1 MKKRILT
8 GITTTGTP
16 HIGNYLGAIK
26 PALELA
32 KDYDESFYFLADYH
46 AIIKNSKSDEVSNS
60 VKHVAL
66 AWLSSGLDPNKS
78 FFYRQSD
85 VHEILELSWILNCV
99 TAKGLMNRS
108 HAYKAATSI
117 NTDDE
122 DKGITMGLF
131 SYPVLMAAD
140 ILMFNAT
147 HVPVGADQIQHIEM
161 TRDIA
166 GRFNHLYK
174 KTFVLPE
181 AIIQSSKET
190 VPGLDGQKM
199 SKSYGNIIP
208 LLSTEKQLKK
218 SISKIVTNSLEPG
231 DPKDSSNCTVFA
243 LYKYFATKQ
252 MIDELKDDY
261 KNGISWGD
269 AKNKL
274 FEVVNNTV
282 RPIRES
288 YETLLEDR
296 DLINDLLS
304 DGSNKVRPIAKEL
317 LDSIRSS
324 VGINKISDI
333 RTWTDKEMFIQFG
346 DSGLRIAKLA
356 RAEDNRPVKSYKKR
370 KSISS
375 ETTFNNDISSLDT
388 LSNILWKVS
397 LATSD
402 RCKSLNLAGY
412 TITLKLKTS
421 NFKTITRRRTLPQV
435 TQLADTIFNTCLTL
449 LEGEAKDQK
458 FRLIGVSLSNLSKP
472 LGDHGIL
479 LDPMA
484 LKRGKAERVTDSI
497 RSKYGRNS
505 LIKGR
510 QFKL

>member
-85 VHEILELSWILNCV
+85 VPEILELSWILNCV

-282 RPIRES
+282 RPIRQS

-324 VGINKISDI
+324 VGINKIS
-333 RTWTDKEMFIQFG
+333 
-346 DSGLRIAKLA
+346 
-356 RAEDNRPVKSYKKR
+356 
-370 KSISS
+370 
-375 ETTFNNDISSLDT
+375 
-388 LSNILWKVS
+388 
-397 LATSD
+397 
-402 RCKSLNLAGY
+402 
-412 TITLKLKTS
+412 
-421 NFKTITRRRTLPQV
+421 
-435 TQLADTIFNTCLTL
+435 
-449 LEGEAKDQK
+449 
-458 FRLIGVSLSNLSKP
+458 
-472 LGDHGIL
+472 
-479 LDPMA
+479 
-484 LKRGKAERVTDSI
+484 
-497 RSKYGRNS
+497 
-505 LIKGR
+505 
-510 QFKL
+510 

>member
-32 KDYDESFYFLADYH
+32 KNYDESFYFLADYH
-46 AIIKNSKSDEVSNS
+46 AIIKNSKNIEVSES
-60 VKHVAL
+60 VKNVAL
-66 AWLSSGLDPNKS
+66 AWLASGLDPNKS

-85 VHEILELSWILNCV
+85 IPEILELSWILNCV

-108 HAYKAATSI
+108 HAYKSATSL

-174 KTFVLPE
+174 KTFILPE

-190 VPGLDGQKM
+190 VPGIDGQKM

-208 LLSTEKQLKK
+208 LLSSEKQLKK
-218 SISKIVTNSLEPG
+218 SIAKIITNSLEPG
-231 DPKDSSNCTVFA
+231 YPKDHSNCTVFT
-243 LYKYFATKQ
+243 LYKYFASKQ
-252 MIDELKDDY
+252 MIEELKDDY
-261 KNGISWGD
+261 INGIGWGD

-274 FEVVNNTV
+274 FEIVNKDIEPV
-282 RPIRES
+282 RKR
-288 YETLLEDR
+288 YEELLNDK

-304 DGSNKVRPIAKEL
+304 DGAKKVRPIAKEMI
-317 LDSIRSS
+317 DSIRISI
-324 VGINKISDI
+324 GINKIS
-333 RTWTDKEMFIQFG
+333 
-346 DSGLRIAKLA
+346 
-356 RAEDNRPVKSYKKR
+356 
-370 KSISS
+370 
-375 ETTFNNDISSLDT
+375 
-388 LSNILWKVS
+388 
-397 LATSD
+397 
-402 RCKSLNLAGY
+402 
-412 TITLKLKTS
+412 
-421 NFKTITRRRTLPQV
+421 
-435 TQLADTIFNTCLTL
+435 
-449 LEGEAKDQK
+449 
-458 FRLIGVSLSNLSKP
+458 
-472 LGDHGIL
+472 
-479 LDPMA
+479 
-484 LKRGKAERVTDSI
+484 
-497 RSKYGRNS
+497 
-505 LIKGR
+505 
-510 QFKL
+510 

>member
-32 KDYDESFYFLADYH
+32 KEYDESFYFLADYH
-46 AIIKNSKSDEVSNS
+46 AIIKNSKSTEVTDS
-60 VKHVAL
+60 VKNVAL
-66 AWLSSGLDPNKS
+66 AWLASGLNPNKS

-85 VHEILELSWILNCV
+85 VPEILELSWVLNCV

-108 HAYKAATSI
+108 HAYKAAT
-117 NTDDE
+117 NLNNDDE

-174 KTFVLPE
+174 KTFILPE
-181 AIIQSSKET
+181 AIIQSTNET
-190 VPGLDGQKM
+190 VPGIDGQKM

-208 LLSTEKQLKK
+208 LLSTENQLKK
-218 SISKIVTNSLEPG
+218 SIAKIVTNSLEPG

-243 LYKYFATKQ
+243 LYKYFASKP
-252 MIDELKDDY
+252 MIDELYDDY
-261 KNGISWGD
+261 KKGISWGD

-274 FEVVNNTV
+274 FEVVNNEIT
-282 RPIRES
+282 PIRES
-288 YETLLEDR
+288 YKKLQEDK
-296 DLINDLLS
+296 DFINDLLS

-324 VGINKISDI
+324 VGINKIS
-333 RTWTDKEMFIQFG
+333 
-346 DSGLRIAKLA
+346 
-356 RAEDNRPVKSYKKR
+356 
-370 KSISS
+370 
-375 ETTFNNDISSLDT
+375 
-388 LSNILWKVS
+388 
-397 LATSD
+397 
-402 RCKSLNLAGY
+402 
-412 TITLKLKTS
+412 
-421 NFKTITRRRTLPQV
+421 
-435 TQLADTIFNTCLTL
+435 
-449 LEGEAKDQK
+449 
-458 FRLIGVSLSNLSKP
+458 
-472 LGDHGIL
+472 
-479 LDPMA
+479 
-484 LKRGKAERVTDSI
+484 
-497 RSKYGRNS
+497 
-505 LIKGR
+505 
-510 QFKL
+510 